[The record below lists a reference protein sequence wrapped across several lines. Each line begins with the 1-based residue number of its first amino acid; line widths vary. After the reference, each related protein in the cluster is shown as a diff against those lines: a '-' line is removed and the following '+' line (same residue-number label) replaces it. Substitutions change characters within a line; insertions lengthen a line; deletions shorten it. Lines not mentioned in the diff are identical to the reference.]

1 MYTVVLQALP
11 EYGQNSW
18 FSNIQSKVKQLVNK
32 WKLGDIQEKD
42 LLHCLDDLVQ
52 YGFAEISGRSGNIC
66 AARVQITK
74 AGDEFRAKLLQISE
88 KSGIIEQEHL

>member
-18 FSNIQSKVKQLVNK
+18 FSNIRSKTEQLINR
-32 WKLGDIQEKD
+32 WSLGNIQEKD
-42 LLHCLDDLVQ
+42 LLHCLDDLVE
-52 YGFAEISGRSGNIC
+52 YGLAEISNTNNIK
-66 AARVQITK
+66 AARIHITK
-74 AGDEFRAKLLQISE
+74 AGDEFRTKLLQISE